1 MGACQSSALKISVI
15 NPDGDKKT
23 HSFTMKQM
31 RTFQTMGDVL
41 TRITVNLQPN
51 DKVYARTPYGLEEVP
66 THSQFQIRDIVVKNG
81 SRNLKYQ
88 IRMESLY

>member
-1 MGACQSSALKISVI
+1 MGLCQSTALKVI
-15 NPDGDKKT
+15 VIDPDGDKKT
-23 HSFTMKQM
+23 YSFGMKKM
-31 RTFQTMGDVL
+31 RTFHTMGDL
-41 TRITVNLQPN
+41 LSLVNVSLGPQ

-66 THSQFQIRDIVVKNG
+66 THSQFQIRDLVVKNG